1 MTASEHAIVA
11 PVVLPLLAGAL
22 LVALEHV
29 RAAWV
34 RPASVVAMLGGL
46 AVALVLLDR
55 AGSGEV
61 ATYLLG
67 NWSAPF
73 GIVFVLDRLS
83 ALMVTL
89 TAIVASA
96 ALVWSLAGED
106 RAGPHFHALF
116 HFQLAGLYGA
126 FLTGDLFNLFV
137 FFEVLLISSYGLLLH
152 GGGSARLRAAV
163 HYVAF
168 NLAGSA
174 LFLVAVAL
182 LYSVTGTLNMA
193 DLSGKVASLTGTHA
207 VLAQAAGALLLVV
220 FAIKAALLP
229 LYFWLPDTYG
239 AASTPVA
246 ALFAIMTKVGVYAM
260 LRVTTL
266 IFGASGGEA
275 AHLADPVLPILAM
288 ATLVLA
294 ALGAVGAARLRVL
307 IAYTIIASAGMLLLA
322 FGLGQTDTIA
332 AGLFYLVNTTLVTSA
347 LFMLVHWVRVRRGE
361 VGDRYA
367 AQHDYPGR
375 LSLAL
380 IFFVLAIAAAGL
392 PPLAGFLGKALT
404 LKAAWPLPLGAWVF
418 AVVLGSSFLLVIAF
432 ARFGITLFWEC
443 HATPKEPVKRKGFVG
458 GDAPATQPPS
468 DVTPA
473 AAPPERLGFT
483 ILLAGALGITVF
495 AGPFSAY
502 THATARELV
511 TRKPYLD
518 SVRSA
523 SPAPPA
529 WDIRKE
535 MRERGGK

>member
-1 MTASEHAIVA
+1 MTVSEHAIVA

-22 LVALEHV
+22 LVALE
-29 RAAWV
+29 RIRPAWV
-34 RPASVVAMLGGL
+34 RPASVAAMLAGV

-55 AGSGEV
+55 AGSGAV

-67 NWSAPF
+67 NWAAPF

-89 TAIVASA
+89 TAVVAVA

-106 RAGPHFHALF
+106 RSGPHFHALF
-116 HFQLAGLYGA
+116 QFQLAGLNGA

-193 DLSGKVASLTGTHA
+193 DLSGKVAGLTGTHA
-207 VLAQAAGALLLVV
+207 VLAQSAGALLLVV

-246 ALFAIMTKVGVYAM
+246 ALFAIMTKVGIYAM

-266 IFGASGGEA
+266 IFGASGGETA
-275 AHLADPVLPILAM
+275 YLADPILPILAM

-294 ALGAVGAARLRVL
+294 ALGAVGATRLRVL
-307 IAYTIIASAGMLLLA
+307 VAYAIIASAGMLLLA
-322 FGLGQTDTIA
+322 FGLGQRDTIA

-347 LFMLVHWVRVRRGE
+347 LFMLAHWVRVRREE
-361 VGDRYA
+361 VDDRCA

-380 IFFVLAIAAAGL
+380 LFFMLAIAAAGL

-404 LKAAWPLPLGAWVF
+404 LKAAWPLPLGPWVF
-418 AVVLGSSFLLVIAF
+418 AIVLASSLLLVIAF

-443 HATPKEPVKRKGFVG
+443 HGKAKNGAS
-458 GDAPATQPPS
+458 GDPRAAVAAPA
-468 DVTPA
+468 
-473 AAPPERLGFT
+473 ERWGIA
-483 ILLAGALGITVF
+483 ILLAGGLGAAVF
-495 AGPFSAY
+495 AGPLSAY
-502 THATARELV
+502 TQATAGQLTAR
-511 TRKPYLD
+511 TPYLE
-518 SVRSA
+518 SVRSKT
-523 SPAPPA
+523 PAPPA